1 MNIFWPVLYVDD
13 VICGANEED
22 EAWQLYCEFKR
33 MLGQGGFNLRKY
45 QTNGVN
51 RESTN
56 GESRG
61 SIESNGDEDESY
73 ARATLGTSHS
83 GWRLTGAEGIGGK
96 MEH

>member
-1 MNIFWPVLYVDD
+1 
-13 VICGANEED
+13 
-22 EAWQLYCEFKR
+22 

-51 RESTN
+51 REGTN

-61 SIESNGDEDESY
+61 SIESSGDEDESY

-83 GWRLTGAEGIGGK
+83 GDQQEQKVLGVRWNADAGIQWYRRESFFNGADQAK
-96 MEH
+96 HY